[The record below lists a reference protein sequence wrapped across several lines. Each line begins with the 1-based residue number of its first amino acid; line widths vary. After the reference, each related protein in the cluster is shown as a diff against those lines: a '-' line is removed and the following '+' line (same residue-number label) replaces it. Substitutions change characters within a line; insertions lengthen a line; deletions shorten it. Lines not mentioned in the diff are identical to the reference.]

1 MLLIDQFAYTNGLRH
16 IKAGYKFLFALIMLV
31 LAIGLDNIYVNL
43 SIFVLIIIL
52 ELTLAKFKLRN
63 VISFIKV
70 PIIFILLGTIFLV
83 IGFSKENHFSYSLKI
98 FGGYFGVI
106 EGQEML
112 FLKVF
117 MRSLAATSSVIFLS
131 VTTPMVDIIKV
142 FKTMHLPNV
151 FIELFMLI
159 YRFIFIMIEEA
170 QTNIN
175 SLEIKFGFINT
186 KTSFKSIKIFIENM
200 VLGIMKRN
208 EEMINALN
216 IKLYDGEFPVR

>member
-16 IKAGYKFLFALIMLV
+16 IKAGYKFIFCLAMLV

-43 SIFVLIIIL
+43 GIFILIIFL
-52 ELTLAKFKLRN
+52 ELAFAKFKVRN
-63 VISFIKV
+63 VLSFIKV
-70 PIIFILLGTIFLV
+70 PIIFIFLGTVFL
-83 IGFSKENHFSYSLKI
+83 ILGFSTENNFVYYVKI
-98 FGGYFGVI
+98 FGVYFGVI
-106 EGQEML
+106 KGQEML
-112 FLKVF
+112 FLNVF

-142 FKTMHLPNV
+142 FKILHLPNI

-159 YRFIFIMIEEA
+159 YRFIFIIIEEA

-175 SLEIKFGFINT
+175 CLEIKFGFINT
-186 KTSFKSIKIFIENM
+186 KTSFKSIKIFVENM
-200 VLGIMKRN
+200 VLGILKRN

-216 IKLYDGEFPVR
+216 IKLYNGEFPVR

>member
-1 MLLIDQFAYTNGLRH
+1 M
-16 IKAGYKFLFALIMLV
+16 
-31 LAIGLDNIYVNL
+31 
-43 SIFVLIIIL
+43 
-52 ELTLAKFKLRN
+52 
-63 VISFIKV
+63 
-70 PIIFILLGTIFLV
+70 
-83 IGFSKENHFSYSLKI
+83 
-98 FGGYFGVI
+98 I

-112 FLKVF
+112 FLRVF

-142 FKTMHLPNV
+142 FKAMHLPNV

-159 YRFIFIMIEEA
+159 YRFIFIIIEEA

-186 KTSFKSIKIFIENM
+186 KTSFKSVKIFIENM
-200 VLGIMKRN
+200 VLGILKRN

-216 IKLYDGEFPVR
+216 IKLYNGEFPVR

>member
-16 IKAGYKFLFALIMLV
+16 IKAGYKFFFTLLMLV

-43 SIFVLIIIL
+43 SIFILIIIL
-52 ELTLAKFKLRN
+52 ELAFAKFRVRN

-70 PIIFILLGTIFLV
+70 PIIFIFLGTVFL
-83 IGFSKENHFSYSLKI
+83 ILGFSKENYFVYSINI
-98 FGGYFGVI
+98 FGVYFGVI

-112 FLKVF
+112 FLNVF

-131 VTTPMVDIIKV
+131 VTTPMVDIIRV
-142 FKTMHLPNV
+142 FKSMHLPNV

-159 YRFIFIMIEEA
+159 YRFIFIIIEEA
-170 QTNIN
+170 QTIIN
-175 SLEIKFGFINT
+175 CLEINFGFIDT

-200 VLGIMKRN
+200 ILGILKRN

-216 IKLYDGEFPVR
+216 IKLYNGEFPVR

>member
-16 IKAGYKFLFALIMLV
+16 IKAGYKFIFCLAMLV

-43 SIFVLIIIL
+43 GIFILIIFL
-52 ELTLAKFKLRN
+52 ELAFAKFKVRN
-63 VISFIKV
+63 VLSFIKV
-70 PIIFILLGTIFLV
+70 PIIFIFLGTVFL
-83 IGFSKENHFSYSLKI
+83 ILGFSTENNFVYYVKI
-98 FGGYFGVI
+98 FGVYFGVI
-106 EGQEML
+106 KGQEML
-112 FLKVF
+112 FLNVF

-142 FKTMHLPNV
+142 FKILHLPNI

-159 YRFIFIMIEEA
+159 YRFIFIIIEEA

-175 SLEIKFGFINT
+175 CLEIKFGFINT
-186 KTSFKSIKIFIENM
+186 KTSFKSIKIFVENM
-200 VLGIMKRN
+200 VLGIFKRN

-216 IKLYDGEFPVR
+216 IKLYNGEFPVR

>member
-16 IKAGYKFLFALIMLV
+16 VKAGYKFLFTILMLV
-31 LAIGLDNIYVNL
+31 LALGLDNIYVNL
-43 SIFVLIIIL
+43 SIFILIIIL

-63 VISFIKV
+63 VLSFIKV
-70 PIIFILLGTIFLV
+70 PSIFIFLGTVFL
-83 IGFSKENHFSYSLKI
+83 ILGFSKENNFVYSIKI
-98 FGGYFGVI
+98 FDVYFGVI
-106 EGQEML
+106 EGQETL

-142 FKTMHLPNV
+142 FKAMHLPNG

-159 YRFIFIMIEEA
+159 YRFIFIIIEEA
-170 QTNIN
+170 QVNIN

-200 VLGIMKRN
+200 VLGIFKRN

>member
-16 IKAGYKFLFALIMLV
+16 VKAMYKFLFTLIMLV

-70 PIIFILLGTIFLV
+70 PLIFILLGTIFLI

-98 FGGYFGVI
+98 FDSYFGVI

-159 YRFIFIMIEEA
+159 YRFIFIIIEEA

-175 SLEIKFGFINT
+175 SLEIKFGFINN
-186 KTSFKSIKIFIENM
+186 KTSFKSIKIFVENM
-200 VLGIMKRN
+200 VLGILKRN

>member
-16 IKAGYKFLFALIMLV
+16 VKAMYKFLFTLFMLV

-70 PIIFILLGTIFLV
+70 PLIFILLGTIFLI
-83 IGFSKENHFSYSLKI
+83 IGFSKENHFSHSIKI

-159 YRFIFIMIEEA
+159 YRFIFIIIEEA

-175 SLEIKFGFINT
+175 SLEIKFGFINN
-186 KTSFKSIKIFIENM
+186 KTSFKSIKIFVENM
-200 VLGIMKRN
+200 VLGILKRN